1 MELRELQGGRK
12 AKDHGR
18 KEVVGHHDE
27 IIIVTQE
34 SLMLLWLPFF
44 FSQSDKIFRFRS
56 EEGGQSG
63 KAESMEVSLSQH
75 FGTGNKI
82 VEAGD
87 VSAELLGKKRA
98 NRWVKTLV
106 LLMRRVSNC

>member
-1 MELRELQGGRK
+1 MG
-12 AKDHGR
+12 
-18 KEVVGHHDE
+18 
-27 IIIVTQE
+27 
-34 SLMLLWLPFF
+34 SL
-44 FSQSDKIFRFRS
+44 I
-56 EEGGQSG
+56 G

-75 FGTGNKI
+75 FGTSKEI

-98 NRWVKTLV
+98 NRWEKTLV